1 LSNKKGTG
9 MNISNSTYGNKLFW
23 INKRLFD
30 IIVSLLLIPLL
41 LVISIILPFFNYFFN
56 SGSLFFIQDR
66 MGKDCSVF
74 SAIKFR
80 TMVHTKEITRKYN
93 DPIEVNRITPFGK
106 ILRKSR
112 IDELPQIF
120 NVLKGEMRLIGPRPD
135 YYIHALEYLK
145 NVKGYRERHI
155 VRPGITGLSQIR
167 LGYAEGLD
175 ATAKKVSVDN
185 YYIQNVN
192 YIIELKIIG
201 NTIFTIIKG
210 MGK

>member
-1 LSNKKGTG
+1 
-9 MNISNSTYGNKLFW
+9 MNISNHTFGNKMFW

-30 IIVSLLLIPLL
+30 IFVCFLLIPLL
-41 LVISIILPFFNYFFN
+41 FITSLIILLFNYFFN
-56 SGSLFFIQDR
+56 SGSLFFVQDR
-66 MGKDCSVF
+66 MGKNCSVF

-80 TMVHTKEITRKYN
+80 TMVPVKEITRKYD
-93 DPIEVNRITPFGK
+93 DPIETNRITSFGK

-112 IDELPQIF
+112 IDELPQIL
-120 NVLKGEMRLIGPRPD
+120 NVLKGEMSLIGPRPD

-145 NVKGYRERHI
+145 NVNGYRERHI
-155 VRPGITGLSQIR
+155 IRPGITGLSQIR
-167 LGYAEGLD
+167 LGYAEGLE

-201 NTIFTIIKG
+201 NTILTIIRG